1 MFNNNCLPS
10 DLIPQG
16 SKTHK
21 WPLRNEDKMMRGGTT
36 QHTTE
41 QNDLQEEGI
50 LENYC
55 LIQLVYLRRHFLF
68 LQSLDIVIVG
78 KLG

>member
-21 WPLRNEDKMMRGGTT
+21 WPLRNEDKMMRGRTP

-68 LQSLDIVIVG
+68 LQSLDIVIVV

>member
-21 WPLRNEDKMMRGGTT
+21 WPLRNEDKMMRGWTS
-36 QHTTE
+36 QHTTG
-41 QNDLQEEGI
+41 QNDQEDEGI
-50 LENYC
+50 QKNFAKNALPVNWPEA
-55 LIQLVYLRRHFLF
+55 
-68 LQSLDIVIVG
+68 
-78 KLG
+78 